1 MPTVA
6 ASSDPDKTMSAIKIV
21 GSDRCATAVTLLWA
35 AVNDAAADTIPLATG
50 SVFPWP
56 GCHSVHTVLERVEC
70 FGRGQRT
77 EIPIRKRWSILVHD
91 CVKVVA

>member
-6 ASSDPDKTMSAIKIV
+6 ASSDGQTMSAIKIV

-35 AVNDAAADTIPLATG
+35 AVSDAAAGTIPLA
-50 SVFPWP
+50 P
-56 GCHSVHTVLERVEC
+56 GPCSRARMPLGARCSAACRC